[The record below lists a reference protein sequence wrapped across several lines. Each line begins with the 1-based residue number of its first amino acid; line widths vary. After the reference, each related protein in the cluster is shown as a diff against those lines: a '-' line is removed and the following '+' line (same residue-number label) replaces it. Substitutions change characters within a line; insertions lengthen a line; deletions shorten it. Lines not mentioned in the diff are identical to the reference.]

1 MNFFV
6 AIITPIVN
14 FLLTYK
20 WYFIVAIILYI
31 LLTTIFKFARG
42 AITIVFGII
51 VLFFLIT
58 HIGSVFS
65 AINTAFEELGNASTA
80 VSNEY
85 SNVLVDKVITDD
97 SLTPGEKVTKAT
109 EIFFG
114 LDTDENTPQDTA
126 MKSSGNGNMGQ
137 EMASAEKQYEIDLG
151 LLNGLRSIASIYVS
165 EFYTLVGIDV

>member
-6 AIITPIVN
+6 AIITPIVS

-20 WYFIVAIILYI
+20 WYFIIAIILYI

-58 HIGSVFS
+58 HIGSVFG

-114 LDTDENTPQDTA
+114 LDADDSQHAGAEFSGSGSIGQKVTA
-126 MKSSGNGNMGQ
+126 I
-137 EMASAEKQYEIDLG
+137 EKQYEIDLG
-151 LLNGLRSIASIYVS
+151 LLNGLRNIASIYVS